1 MTKKIKKL
9 APQCLTGLGTSCD
22 MSQHGVTILVYTPS
36 SLHYLMHI
44 VRIVFIKDI
53 CVTKK
58 ANYITVIHKFNV
70 IEINSATPEFLQQN
84 IHMVSYDHQGFDSN
98 NNYILANSNSGV
110 SKNQSSPTSFS

>member
-1 MTKKIKKL
+1 MTKKKHFL
-9 APQCLTGLGTSCD
+9 APQCLTRLGTSCN

-36 SLHYLMHI
+36 SLHYLMHNI

-58 ANYITVIHKFNV
+58 TNYITVIHKFNI
-70 IEINSATPEFLQQN
+70 IEINSATPKFLQQN

-98 NNYILANSNSGV
+98 NNYILANSNFGV
-110 SKNQSSPTSFS
+110 SRN